1 MNKITSVAK
10 LSKEFILELF
20 NLTKIVKEDWP
31 ELGAQ
36 EKQFAL
42 FFGSQA
48 LEQSYLLNMLQ
59 KSLALMLLISL
70 PHTPQ

>member
-20 NLTKIVKEDWP
+20 NLTKIVKKDWP

-42 FFGSQA
+42 FLGA
-48 LEQSYLLNMLQ
+48 
-59 KSLALMLLISL
+59 K
-70 PHTPQ
+70 H

>member
-20 NLTKIVKEDWP
+20 NLTKIVKKDWP

-48 LEQSYLLNMLQ
+48 LEQSFLLNMLQ